1 MLLCEGKR
9 NDKKVSWLGHICN
22 SGKLEGMILKGIL
35 HFDWCL
41 AGSRQAGC
49 ARNRENSDRQATRPF
64 RRAV

>member
-22 SGKLEGMILKGIL
+22 SGKQEGMILKGIF

-49 ARNRENSDRQATRPF
+49 ARNRENSDRQATRSF